1 MKKITEINWNIFK
14 LKFYGKEQKS
24 FEWLCY
30 LLFCKEFK
38 QNIGLSGYKNHA
50 GIETDPIKIN
60 GENIGWQAKFYDTR
74 LSEHKKD
81 FVVSIDITKL
91 RHPEI
96 NKIIFYTNQNFG
108 QGKTKNDPQ
117 YKTDIEKHAKSKNVE
132 IEWRTDNYFRSSFVC
147 EENADIAQHFFS
159 IDKSIIDFIGE
170 LIQHTESIL
179 TPINSKIKF
188 KNDEVK
194 IDRSQVI
201 ENLKA
206 ILNKSLMA
214 ILSGEAGVGKT
225 AVVKDFYE
233 QIKEVTPFFVFKAIE
248 FNIPN
253 INQLF
258 TNYGH
263 FTLFDFIK
271 EHQDIDK
278 KYIVIDSAEKL
289 SDIEYQEVFQ
299 EFLSAL
305 INNNWKIIF
314 TTRYSYLDDLKFQFI
329 EVYHLSFQLIN
340 IEKLDIAEVTELS
353 KKYDF
358 NLPTNERLLGLL
370 RIPFYLNEYLQN
382 YQSINKTIDY
392 STFRDLLWNKQILK
406 SSYRKNNIHIKREE
420 CFLQIAKKRAD
431 EGQLFVK
438 IDDWDNV
445 VLQAIELDEIIQYD
459 SNAGG
464 YFITHDVYEEWALE
478 KIIEREFTKSEDYK
492 SFFDAIGSSLP
503 ICRAFR
509 SWLSEKLFNNQNEVK
524 FLIEESIPDNEIK
537 SFWKDEILV
546 SVLLS
551 DYSETFFQLFENK
564 LLEENQQLLMRIIF
578 LLRIACKE
586 VDEDFLKLLGL
597 QKTEG
602 ITLKTLFTKPKGNG
616 WNCVI
621 SFIHKH
627 KEVIGFYNIYVILP
641 LLDDWNS
648 KNKEGEKTKR
658 TSQIA
663 LYYYEEIQK
672 NGGFRYND
680 DKKGQLIRVI
690 LQGASEIKEE
700 LKNIFDE
707 VISTNQT
714 NYRDKYY
721 ELIKTILTSLTDN
734 FEVIKCLPNYVIK
747 LADLFWFQ
755 PPKKEGRYIDARV
768 GVEKYFCLSEWVDFK
783 YSPSSAFQTP
793 IFQLLRFAPKT
804 TIDFILSFTNKTVE
818 CYVKSEL
825 KNEVEEVEIFINEK
839 KTIKQYISNRL
850 WNMYRGTQ
858 TSTSLL
864 ESIHMALEKW
874 LLEYAKNASPEGL
887 EYICKY
893 LVENSKSA
901 SITAVVTSVVLAQP
915 YKLFNVAKTLFQ
927 TKEFFLYDASRHLLE
942 QDAKSLYSMGY
953 GINFQHKIYK
963 NERIKTCEDEHR
975 KFSLEHI
982 ALQYQLFRTEEKT
995 ESNEGKRQKIIWKI
1009 FDKYYKELPNKSQET
1024 ESDKT
1029 WRLYLARMDRR
1040 KMNPEVEEKDGQV
1053 LIKFNPEIDSEL
1065 KKYSEDSLQGI
1076 SNEMKYTSLRLWAIF
1091 RFEKNEDKYKQY
1103 QQYEN
1108 DPQLVITEI
1117 KEIIEG
1123 LKNRDKDNFFL
1134 FNHSIPAY
1142 ACSVLIRDF
1151 FDKLNS
1157 EEKVFCK
1164 DTIIEYASLP
1174 LQKNYQYQISDGV
1187 NAAVNILPVLLKSFV
1202 QDSEKIKTI
1211 LLLILFDS
1219 HPVGTNQ
1226 RLSDYSIRAVL
1237 LNLWKISFKDA
1248 HSIFLGYLLLKPKYG
1263 NLRDKLW
1270 KENREKNIYK
1280 LSEEQVLKSFIK
1292 QYDKELENII
1302 SDKITYEDLGSLNQL
1317 SLNILNT
1324 AFELLPLKTENEDHK
1339 KFLNTIFP
1347 IFSQKLFMNHDR
1359 NEYNTKHRFLEKF
1372 AYFVLTSSREEIEK
1386 YLKPFIDN
1394 FSNSREM
1401 ANFFQEF
1408 IFVKD
1413 KLNRYE
1419 EFWIVWNAF
1428 YGKIVDLCK
1437 DSRSRYYAN
1446 EIIHSY
1452 LLAWQ
1457 YWKEDAKEWHTLK
1470 EKEKL
1475 FYKKVTQDIGHC
1487 PAVLYSIAKVLN
1499 DIGSNF
1505 LEDGIFW
1512 VSDIL
1517 QRNKNLFYEEL
1528 EINTIFY
1535 IENIVR
1541 RYILTNRQKIK
1552 KILKLKKD
1560 IVSIL
1565 NFLVERGSVTGYL
1578 LREDIL

>member
-14 LKFYGKEQKS
+14 LKFCGKEQQS
-24 FEWLCY
+24 FEQLCY

-38 QNIGLSGYKNHA
+38 QNIGIPGYKNHA
-50 GIETDPIKIN
+50 GIETNPIEIN
-60 GENIGWQAKFYDTR
+60 GEKIGWQAKFYDTR

-81 FVVSIDITKL
+81 FIVSIDTTKV

-108 QGKTKNDPQ
+108 QGKIKNDPQ

-132 IEWRTDNYFRSSFVC
+132 IEWRTDNYFRSLFVC
-147 EENADIAQHFFS
+147 EENANITQHFFS
-159 IDKSIIDFIGE
+159 MDKSIIDFIDE
-170 LIQHTESIL
+170 LVQHTESIL
-179 TPINSKIKF
+179 TPINSEIKF
-188 KNDEVK
+188 KNEEIK
-194 IDRSQVI
+194 IDRSQII

-206 ILNKSLMA
+206 ILNKSSMA

-225 AVVKDFYE
+225 AVEKYFYE
-233 QIKEVTPFFVFKAIE
+233 QIEEVIPFFVFKATE

-258 TNYGH
+258 VNYGH
-263 FTLFDFIK
+263 FTLLDFIK
-271 EHQDIDK
+271 EHQDINE

-289 SDIEYQEVFQ
+289 SDINYQDVFL

-314 TTRYSYLDDLKFQFI
+314 TTRYSYLDELKFQFI
-329 EVYHLSFQLIN
+329 EVYHLNFQLIN

-358 NLPTNERLLGLL
+358 VLPTNERLLGLL
-370 RIPFYLNEYLQN
+370 KVPFYLNEYLQN

-392 STFRDLLWNKQILK
+392 STFRDLMWNKQILK

-420 CFLQIAKKRAD
+420 CFLKIAKKRAD

-438 IDDWDNV
+438 IDECDGV
-445 VLQAIELDEIIQYD
+445 VLHALKLDEIIQYD

-478 KIIEREFTKSEDYK
+478 KIIEREFIKSEDYK

-503 ICRAFR
+503 IRRAFR
-509 SWLSEKLFNNQNEVK
+509 GWLSEKLFDNKDEVK
-524 FLIEESIPDNEIK
+524 YLIEESIIDNEIK
-537 SFWKDEILV
+537 NFWRDEILV

-551 DYSETFFQLFENK
+551 DYSEIFFHLFENK

-586 VDEDFLKLLGL
+586 IDEDFLKLLGL

-602 ITLKTLFTKPKGNG
+602 ITLKTLFTKAKGNG

-621 SFIHKH
+621 SFIHKY

-648 KNKEGEKTKR
+648 KNKEGETTKR

-707 VISTNQT
+707 VISTIQT
-714 NYRDKYY
+714 SHRDKYY
-721 ELIKTILTSLTDN
+721 ELVRTILTSLTDS

-755 PPKKEGRYIDARV
+755 LPKKAGIYENHSID
-768 GVEKYFCLSEWVDFK
+768 VEKYFGLLENYDFD
-783 YSPSSAFQTP
+783 YFPSSALQTP
-793 IFQLLRFAPKT
+793 IFQLLRFSPKA
-804 TIDFILSFTNKTVE
+804 TIDFILSFTNKTVK
-818 CYVKSEL
+818 CYAKSEL

-839 KTIKQYISNRL
+839 ETMKQYISNRL

-858 TSTSLL
+858 DSTNLL

-874 LLEYAKNASPEGL
+874 LLEYAKITSPEEL
-887 EYICKY
+887 ENKCKY
-893 LVENSKSA
+893 LIENSKSA
-901 SITAVVTSVVLAQP
+901 SITAVVVSVILAQP
-915 YKLFNVAKTLFQ
+915 YKLFNVAKILFQ

-953 GINFQHKIYK
+953 ELIFQHKIYQ
-963 NERIKTCEDEHR
+963 NERIKTCEDAHR
-975 KFSLEHI
+975 RFSLEHI
-982 ALQYQLFRTEEKT
+982 ALQYQLFRTEEET
-995 ESNEGKRQKIIWKI
+995 ESNAGKKQKIIWKI
-1009 FDKYYKELPNKSQET
+1009 FDKYYKELPNKSKET
-1024 ESDKT
+1024 KSDKT

-1040 KMNPEVEEKDGQV
+1040 KMSPEIEEKDGQT
-1053 LIKFNPEIDSEL
+1053 LIKFNPKIDPEL
-1065 KKYSEDSLQGI
+1065 KKYSEDSLQEI
-1076 SNEMKYTSLRLWAIF
+1076 SDEMKYTSLKLWSDY
-1091 RFEKNEDKYKQY
+1091 RFKREEDKYTQY
-1103 QQYEN
+1103 QKYEKN
-1108 DPQLVITEI
+1108 PQLVISETQ
-1117 KEIIEG
+1117 EIIDG
-1123 LKNRDKDNFFL
+1123 LKKRVGDDFSL
-1134 FNHSIPAY
+1134 FNRSIPAY
-1142 ACSVLIRDF
+1142 TCTVLIRDY
-1151 FDKLNS
+1151 FDKLC
-1157 EEKVFCK
+1157 EKEKEFCK
-1164 DTIIEYASLP
+1164 NVIIEFASIP
-1174 LQKNYQYQISDGV
+1174 IQVKKYSYQISDGTEPAIISIPQIIKYFPKNMDKV
-1187 NAAVNILPVLLKSFV
+1187 KSLLF
-1202 QDSEKIKTI
+1202 
-1211 LLLILFDS
+1211 LLLLNPWREISTFA
-1219 HPVGTNQ
+1219 
-1226 RLSDYSIRAVL
+1226 IRGVL
-1237 LNLWKISFKDA
+1237 QDLWEINFEGA
-1248 HSIFLGYLLLKPKYG
+1248 QSIFLGYLRLAPKY
-1263 NLRDKLW
+1263 NELREKIR
-1270 KENREKNIYK
+1270 KENYKNNIYE
-1280 LSEEQVLKSFIK
+1280 LSEEQVIK
-1292 QYDKELENII
+1292 RFVNQYGEEINKIVSNR
-1302 SDKITYEDLGSLNQL
+1302 ITYKDVGKLEQL
-1317 SLNILNT
+1317 SLKVLNT
-1324 AFELLPLKTENEDHK
+1324 AFELLPLKTNNEDHK
-1339 KFLNTIFP
+1339 IFITNIFP
-1347 IFSQKLFMNHDR
+1347 IFSKKLLIDDNRVDYTLKR
-1359 NEYNTKHRFLEKF
+1359 RFLEKL
-1372 AYFVLTSSREEIEK
+1372 AYFVLTSTRKEIK
-1386 YLKPFIDN
+1386 TYLKPFVEN
-1394 FSNSREM
+1394 FSNSRNM
-1401 ANFFQEF
+1401 ADFFQEF
-1408 IFVKD
+1408 ISVENR
-1413 KLNRYE
+1413 LNQYE
-1419 EFWIVWNAF
+1419 EFWIVWDIF
-1428 YGKIVDLCK
+1428 YEKVVEICKTGSSYYYTKEIVH
-1437 DSRSRYYAN
+1437 N
-1446 EIIHSY
+1446 Y

-1475 FYKKVTQDIGHC
+1475 FYKKVAQDIGNC

-1505 LEDGIFW
+1505 LADGIFW

-1517 QRNKNLFYEEL
+1517 QRNQNLFSGEL

-1541 RYILTNRQKIK
+1541 RYILTNHQKIK
-1552 KILKLKKD
+1552 KILK
-1560 IVSIL
+1560 I
-1565 NFLVERGSVTGYL
+1565 
-1578 LREDIL
+1578 